1 MRSRPFSL
9 SLNPFGIRA
18 LELHVIRL
26 KDRTNS
32 SFIIVM
38 GDEKSNAEICFRI
51 GSKGI
56 PRRRPCSSLNLVMRL
71 SAPLIRIVV
80 LSLQP
85 VLATI
90 QSDCIMESASKPGLT
105 PKERIDLIRAE
116 LESIKASTA
125 RQKWEMLEL
134 EMQDIKDDLSD
145 EIQTGLKDSTNMMG
159 DLGKRLSKLEL
170 QVDELTKALGKIS
183 EATAEASSKSGH

>member
-1 MRSRPFSL
+1 M
-9 SLNPFGIRA
+9 
-18 LELHVIRL
+18 IRL

-32 SFIIVM
+32 RSIIVM
-38 GDEKSNAEICFRI
+38 GDEKSSAEICFLNQI
-51 GSKGI
+51 EGNPEEAALVILKFGSEAVCS
-56 PRRRPCSSLNLVMRL
+56 PHSPCCFSIQS
-71 SAPLIRIVV
+71 V
-80 LSLQP
+80 LSL
-85 VLATI
+85 I

-125 RQKWEMLEL
+125 RQKWEMLSL

-159 DLGKRLSKLEL
+159 DLGKRLSKLEM